1 MEDELSLQLW
11 APARA
16 RVLYWSR
23 WEEDMEG
30 LDGRVVG
37 GVIVGSE
44 AGAMLIERIVTSLMA
59 VGFCRWK
66 FVIRSGLKTSSLY
79 SQLLSASGYPSHL
92 SRYCNRLF
100 RPTRLE
106 SSTPS
111 TTHSS
116 LPSMISGS
124 CCGKFSPCSSVAL

>member
-1 MEDELSLQLW
+1 MEDETSLQLR

-16 RVLYWSR
+16 RVLYWLR
-23 WEEDMEG
+23 QEEDTEG

-44 AGAMLIERIVTSLMA
+44 AGATLIERIVTSLMA

-66 FVIRSGLKTSSLY
+66 SAIRSGLKTSSLY

-92 SRYCNRLF
+92 SRYCNFLF
-100 RPTRLE
+100 RPVRLK
-106 SSTPS
+106 SSIFS

-116 LPSMISGS
+116 CPS
-124 CCGKFSPCSSVAL
+124 